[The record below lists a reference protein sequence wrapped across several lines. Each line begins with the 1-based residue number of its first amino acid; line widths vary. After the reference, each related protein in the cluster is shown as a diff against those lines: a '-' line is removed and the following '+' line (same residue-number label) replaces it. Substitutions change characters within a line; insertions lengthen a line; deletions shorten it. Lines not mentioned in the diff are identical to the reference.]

1 MKKMISA
8 VAGLLLLSTA
18 ASAETKIGVVDYR
31 MLMDKAPQA
40 DAIQEKL
47 KKEFQE
53 REDRLKKRQADLKAQ
68 AEKATKDA
76 PTMTESQ
83 RIDAGRNL
91 EKLRNDLEFDGKK
104 LQEDFQRRRGEELRE
119 LGGKLQQAVT
129 AVATKEGYQL
139 VLSRE
144 TAPFVAPELDIT
156 SKVLQ
161 ALGTPGK

>member
-1 MKKMISA
+1 MKKLISA
-8 VAGLLLLSTA
+8 VAGVLLLSTA
-18 ASAETKIGVVDYR
+18 VSAETKVGVVDYR

-68 AEKATKDA
+68 AEKANKDA

-83 RIDAGRNL
+83 RIEAGRNL

-104 LQEDFQRRRGEELRE
+104 LQEDFQRRRSEELRE
-119 LGGKLQQAVT
+119 LGGKLQQAVS

-144 TAPFVAPELDIT
+144 AAPFVAPELEIT
-156 SKVLQ
+156 NKVLQ

>member
-1 MKKMISA
+1 MKKLISA
-8 VAGLLLLSTA
+8 VAGVLLLSTA
-18 ASAETKIGVVDYR
+18 ESAETKVGVVDYR

-68 AEKATKDA
+68 AEKANKDA

-83 RIDAGRNL
+83 RIEAGRNL

-104 LQEDFQRRRGEELRE
+104 LQEDFQRRRSEELRE
-119 LGGKLQQAVT
+119 LGGKLQQAVS

-144 TAPFVAPELDIT
+144 AAPFVAPELEIT
-156 SKVLQ
+156 NKVLQ